1 MHSSLTEA
9 FARLDRSRAGLRAA
23 IDTVPAA
30 LRDRPPGPDRWS
42 VAGVL
47 EHVALV
53 EERFTAIVGSKI
65 LEARAGGLGPEEGS
79 VAPLPPNV
87 EVMLAD
93 RTERRKAPEPLHPS
107 GLACDAAWER
117 AGAARA
123 AFRLMLTAADGLALS
138 HVIHEHPRF
147 GALNAYQ
154 WAGFIAAHESRH
166 AEQIKEIA
174 SQLGQGPAAQPPRAS
189 AGPP

>member
-23 IDTVPAA
+23 VDTVPTQ

-47 EHVALV
+47 EHLALV
-53 EERFTAIVGSKI
+53 EERFTAIVANKI
-65 LEARAGGLGPEEGS
+65 AEARAGGLGSEEGS
-79 VAPLPPNV
+79 PAPLPPNV
-87 EVMLAD
+87 EAMLTD

-107 GLACDAAWER
+107 GLEYGAAWER
-117 AGAARA
+117 ADAARA
-123 AFRLMLTAADGLALS
+123 AFRIMLSAADGLALS

-166 AEQIKEIA
+166 ADQIREIA
-174 SQLGQGPAAQPPRAS
+174 SQLAPG
-189 AGPP
+189 